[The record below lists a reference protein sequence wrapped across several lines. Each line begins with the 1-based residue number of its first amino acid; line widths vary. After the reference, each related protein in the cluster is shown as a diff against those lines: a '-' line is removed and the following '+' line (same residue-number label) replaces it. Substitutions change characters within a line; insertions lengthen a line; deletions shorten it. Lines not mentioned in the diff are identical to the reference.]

1 MQANHLR
8 WLPARVVH
16 ISQMAERIKLF
27 RFFLPS
33 YSRFVNVI
41 PGSFIEVKT
50 PAGLIRQ
57 FSLVRCSA
65 ESQEIEI
72 AVLQEL
78 DSLGGSTSMH
88 QDVELGMTLEIS
100 APFNNFKL
108 VPDKGGIFIGA
119 GVGMSALIS
128 MIDEVHRQG
137 LPYEVHDFVRNP
149 LSRGFVDYLDKF
161 KPVYFYQGFEPKYLK
176 EQLTKLLSQVVAKQ
190 TEDITHV
197 YFCGPLGMLHILQE
211 VLAEKQWPTIKLH
224 CEVFT
229 NPLDHANE
237 AEFTIGLVKS
247 GKTFHIPP
255 GVSIADVLRENDIKV
270 ETSCEQGICG
280 TCYTKVL
287 GGDIIHRDA
296 YLTEDEKQRQDAM
309 MICVSR
315 SCTGG
320 HIDLDL

>member
-16 ISQMAERIKLF
+16 ISHMAERIKLF
-27 RFFLPS
+27 RLFLPS
-33 YSRFVNVI
+33 YTRFLNVI
-41 PGSFIEVKT
+41 PGSYIEVKT
-50 PAGLIRQ
+50 PVGLIRQ
-57 FSLVRCSA
+57 FSLVRCRA
-65 ESQEIEI
+65 EAQEIEI
-72 AVLQEL
+72 AVLQEQ

-88 QDVELGMTLEIS
+88 EDVELGMTLEIS

-108 VPDKGGIFIGA
+108 VPDVGGIFIGA
-119 GVGMSALIS
+119 GVGMSALIL
-128 MIDEVHRQG
+128 MIDQVHRQG

-149 LSRGFVDYLDKF
+149 LSRGFVEYLENF
-161 KPVYFYQGFEPKYLK
+161 KPVFFYQGFEPKYLK
-176 EQLTKLLSQVVAKQ
+176 DELTNLLTKVIYDSS
-190 TEDITHV
+190 EDEIHV

-211 VLAEKQWPTIKLH
+211 VLAEKQWPQIKLH

-237 AEFTIGLVKS
+237 SEFTVGLVKS
-247 GKTFHIPP
+247 GQTFSIPP
-255 GVSIADVLRENDIKV
+255 GVSIADVRRENEIKV

-287 GGDIIHRDA
+287 SGDVIHRDV
-296 YLTEDEKQRQDAM
+296 YLTDEEKQRQDAM